1 MSKFEFV
8 KSLSDD
14 EVWEVRE
21 TWNPDGQ
28 YDDWPEPNKSVMKNI
43 AQTFYDMSLDE
54 FRKYLEEQSDG

>member
-14 EVWEVRE
+14 EVREVQE

-28 YDDWPEPNKSVMKNI
+28 YEDWPEPNKGIMKNI
-43 AQTFYDMSLDE
+43 ARSFYEMPLDE
-54 FRKYLEEQSDG
+54 FRQYLEEQSDG